1 MLQRV
6 LSSDWRMRL
15 SFALA
20 GAIFVLCQIIVVGTR
35 STDNGRTSLARD
47 AGYEDGAPG
56 LNPISPNTDG
66 RALPG
71 D

>member
-1 MLQRV
+1 MLQRE

-20 GAIFVLCQIIVVGTR
+20 GAIFVLCQIIMVGTR
-35 STDNGRTSLARD
+35 SDGDRTTLARD
-47 AGYEDGAPG
+47 AGYEDGALG
-56 LNPISPNTDG
+56 LNTVSPNTDG
-66 RALPG
+66 RRLPG